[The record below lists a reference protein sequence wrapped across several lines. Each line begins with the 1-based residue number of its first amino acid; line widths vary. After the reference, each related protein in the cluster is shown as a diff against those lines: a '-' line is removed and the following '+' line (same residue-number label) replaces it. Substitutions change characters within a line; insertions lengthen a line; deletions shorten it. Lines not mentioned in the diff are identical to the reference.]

1 MRSDGAREGDRVRVC
16 WAGEETL
23 EGTVRH
29 VPCATGDAWIV
40 MHDDGDIYHIQQYEC
55 ILVLGRKAGVA
66 NAEAHGRGTPRT
78 VEPIVGKDKEETK

>member
-1 MRSDGAREGDRVRVC
+1 MRTDGAREGDRVRVC

-40 MHDDGDIYHIQQYEC
+40 VHDDGYISHIQQYEC
-55 ILVLGRKAGVA
+55 ILVLGRKADVA
-66 NAEAHGRGTPRT
+66 MPPAAALYPHYSDLGRNDT
-78 VEPIVGKDKEETK
+78 